1 MAPSETSSSKTLT
14 FDRGHEIARAY
25 SGERDQG
32 MILSEFCQN
41 TSPQSLMEQG
51 FQPLK
56 NV

>member
-32 MILSEFCQN
+32 MILSEFGMN
-41 TSPQSLMEQG
+41 LSEYLPAKPYGARVPAS
-51 FQPLK
+51 
-56 NV
+56 